1 MSKGETVEEIAVVF
15 RRALAASP
23 EKVWDFLTDPQ
34 RLPQWHGE
42 GVIEPREGGKVDL
55 MSGHIRGVVTGWRP
69 GRFLAYTWNVFAP
82 GETESAWPVSYLEFA
97 LAPEKGGTALT
108 LTHRPIPKAMSPQT
122 MMGWHTFLEML
133 AAGLDGGAVEA
144 RESLMR
150 KNAPLY
156 GVDFDNLRR

>member
-15 RRALAASP
+15 RRPLPAPP
-23 EKVWDFLTDPQ
+23 EKVWDFLTDPR

-42 GVIEPREGGKVDL
+42 GMIEPREGGKVDL

-97 LAPEKGGTALT
+97 LAPKKGGTALT
-108 LTHRPIPKAMSPQT
+108 LTHRPIPKTMSPQT

-133 AAGLDGGAVEA
+133 TAALDGGGVED